1 MVDLTTWT
9 TKVVRTAQERK
20 LKEDQRAAEAVR
32 RIQTKPTVVV
42 FRTPNG
48 ARLAGQTVRVESDNT
63 ATPGESTAGSAPV
76 RKVIVYGVKNHPTE
90 PDTQMKEGY
99 VFVFEGDEYKC
110 VDVITT
116 LGEIQGIW
124 EATG

>member
-1 MVDLTTWT
+1 MVDLKVWT
-9 TKVVRTAQERK
+9 SKIVKTPQER
-20 LKEDQRAAEAVR
+20 LLNEQQRASEALR
-32 RIQTKPTVVV
+32 RIGIKPTAVV

-48 ARLAGQTVRVESDNT
+48 TRLAAQNIRLESDNS

-76 RKVIVYGVKNHPTE
+76 RKLIAYGIKNHATE
-90 PDTQMKEGY
+90 PDTNMKEGY

-110 VDVITT
+110 VDVIVT

>member
-9 TKVVRTAQERK
+9 TRIVKSARERK
-20 LKEDQRAAEAVR
+20 LKEDQRAAEAFR
-32 RIQTKPTVVV
+32 RICIKPTVVV
-42 FRTPNG
+42 FRTPSG

-76 RKVIVYGVKNHPTE
+76 RKVIVYGVRKHPTE
-90 PDTQMKEGY
+90 PDTIMKEGY

-110 VDVITT
+110 VDVIVT